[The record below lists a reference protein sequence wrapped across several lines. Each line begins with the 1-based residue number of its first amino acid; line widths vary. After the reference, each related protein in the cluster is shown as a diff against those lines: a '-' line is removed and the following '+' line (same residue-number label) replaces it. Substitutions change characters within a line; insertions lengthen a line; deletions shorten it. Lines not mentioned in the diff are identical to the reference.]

1 MASGE
6 GQPIKTVGIFRH
18 PRVPAAFPLAREIAA
33 ALRQRGIETWEVDRL
48 DGADV
53 ARRVAR
59 TDLLITLGGDGSI
72 LRAARATA
80 GHPTLI
86 LGVNLGRMG
95 FLTEAEPDGWEAVLP
110 RVLAGDYWVEE
121 RMMLRA
127 RVQVETSARAQVGAQ
142 MRAQVRAQVRAQ
154 LIAPLPAPSPADALN
169 DVVVGQGTLGRVVRL
184 EVRVDGDLLTTYV
197 ADALIVATPTGSTAY
212 ALAAG
217 GPIMPPQQRNILL
230 VPVAP
235 HLSLD
240 RAVVL
245 AEGACVEVTVRG
257 HSPAALTLDGERV
270 ADLAPG
276 DTVQVEASPHVARFA
291 RVRERDYFYRTL
303 MARLVPRER

>member
-1 MASGE
+1 MAGAT
-6 GQPIKTVGIFRH
+6 GHPLRAVGIFVH
-18 PRVPAAFPLAREIAA
+18 PRLPAASPLAREIARW
-33 ALRQRGIETWEVDRL
+33 LEERGVRVWETDSL
-48 DGADV
+48 DEGTVLPDLPD
-53 ARRVAR
+53 
-59 TDLLITLGGDGSI
+59 TDLLVTLGGDGSI
-72 LRAARATA
+72 LRAAHHTA

-95 FLTEAEPDGWEAVLP
+95 FLTEAEPDGWREVLE
-110 RVLAGDYWVEE
+110 RVWQGAYWVEE

-127 RVQVETSARAQVGAQ
+127 TVGTGDLP
-142 MRAQVRAQVRAQ
+142 VR
-154 LIAPLPAPSPADALN
+154 DALN
-169 DVVVGQGTLGRVVRL
+169 DVVVGPGALGRVVHL
-184 EVRVDGDLLTTYV
+184 EARVDGDLLTTYV

-245 AEGACVEVTVRG
+245 AEGVRVRVVVRG
-257 HSPAALTLDGERV
+257 HSPASLIVDGEVV
-270 ADLAPG
+270 AELGPG
-276 DTVQVEASPHVARFA
+276 EAVEVEASPRVARFA

-303 MARLVPRER
+303 MARLVPRQ

>member
-1 MASGE
+1 MAPGT
-6 GQPIKTVGIFRH
+6 GRPIRTVGIFRH
-18 PRVPAAFPLAREIAA
+18 PRVPRAALLAREIAA
-33 ALRQRGIETWEVDRL
+33 ALRRDGVEVWETDRL
-48 DGADV
+48 GKEET
-53 ARRVAR
+53 ARRMAR
-59 TDLLITLGGDGSI
+59 TGLLITLGGDGSI
-72 LRAARATA
+72 LRAARAAA
-80 GHPTLI
+80 GYGTLI

-95 FLTEAEPDGWEAVLP
+95 FLTEAEPDGWQTVLP

-127 RVQVETSARAQVGAQ
+127 QVPTPVQG
-142 MRAQVRAQVRAQ
+142 
-154 LIAPLPAPSPADALN
+154 DALN
-169 DVVVGQGTLGRVVRL
+169 DVVVGQGVLGRVVRL
-184 EVRVDGDLLTTYV
+184 EVRIDGDLLTTYV

-270 ADLAPG
+270 AGLTPG
-276 DTVQVEASPHVARFA
+276 ETVRIEASPHVARFA

-303 MARLVPRER
+303 MARLVPRETEH

>member
-1 MASGE
+1 VAGAT
-6 GQPIKTVGIFRH
+6 GHPLRAVGIFVH
-18 PRVPAAFPLAREIAA
+18 PRLPAASPLAREIARW
-33 ALRQRGIETWEVDRL
+33 LEERGVRVWETDSL
-48 DGADV
+48 DEGTVLPDLES
-53 ARRVAR
+53 
-59 TDLLITLGGDGSI
+59 TDLLVTLGGDGSI
-72 LRAARATA
+72 LRAAHHTA
-80 GHPTLI
+80 GHPPLI

-95 FLTEAEPDGWEAVLP
+95 FLTEAEPDGWREVLE
-110 RVLAGDYWVEE
+110 RVWQGAYWVEE

-127 RVQVETSARAQVGAQ
+127 TVGTGDLP
-142 MRAQVRAQVRAQ
+142 VR
-154 LIAPLPAPSPADALN
+154 DALN
-169 DVVVGQGTLGRVVRL
+169 DVVVGPGALGRVVHL
-184 EVRVDGDLLTTYV
+184 EARVDGDLLTTYV

-245 AEGACVEVTVRG
+245 AEGVRVRVVVRG
-257 HSPAALTLDGERV
+257 HSPASLIVDGEVV
-270 ADLAPG
+270 AELGPG
-276 DTVQVEASPHVARFA
+276 EAVEVEASPRVARFA

-303 MARLVPRER
+303 MARLVPRRVTIQR

>member
-1 MASGE
+1 MAAATGRRLT
-6 GQPIKTVGIFRH
+6 TVGIFVH
-18 PRVPAAFPLAREIAA
+18 PRLPAAPPLAREIARW
-33 ALRQRGIETWEVDRL
+33 LWERGVRVWETDSL
-48 DGADV
+48 DEGTVLPNLDD
-53 ARRVAR
+53 
-59 TDLLITLGGDGSI
+59 TDLLVTLGGDGSI
-72 LRAARATA
+72 LRAAHHTA

-95 FLTEAEPDGWEAVLP
+95 FLTEAEPDGWEEVLG
-110 RVLAGDYWVEE
+110 RVWRGEYWVEE

-127 RVQVETSARAQVGAQ
+127 TIGARD
-142 MRAQVRAQVRAQ
+142 
-154 LIAPLPAPSPADALN
+154 LPAWDALN
-169 DVVVGQGTLGRVVRL
+169 DVVVGPGALGRVVHL
-184 EVRVDGDLLTTYV
+184 EARVDGDLLTTYV

-245 AEGACVEVTVRG
+245 AEGVRVRVVVRG
-257 HSPAALTLDGERV
+257 HSPASLIVDGEVV
-270 ADLAPG
+270 AELTPG
-276 DTVQVEASPHVARFA
+276 DAVEVEASPRLARFA
-291 RVRERDYFYRTL
+291 RVQERDYFYRTL
-303 MARLVPRER
+303 MARLVPRR

>member
-1 MASGE
+1 VAGAT
-6 GQPIKTVGIFRH
+6 GHPLRAVGIFVH
-18 PRVPAAFPLAREIAA
+18 PRLPAASPLGREIARW
-33 ALRQRGIETWEVDRL
+33 LGERGVRVWETDSL
-48 DGADV
+48 DEGTVLPDLPD
-53 ARRVAR
+53 
-59 TDLLITLGGDGSI
+59 TDLLVTLGGDGSI
-72 LRAARATA
+72 LRAAHHTA

-95 FLTEAEPDGWEAVLP
+95 FLTEAEPDGWEEVLD
-110 RVLAGDYWVEE
+110 RVWRGDYWVEE

-127 RVQVETSARAQVGAQ
+127 TVGTGDLP
-142 MRAQVRAQVRAQ
+142 VR
-154 LIAPLPAPSPADALN
+154 DALN
-169 DVVVGQGTLGRVVRL
+169 DVVVGPGALGRVVHL
-184 EVRVDGDLLTTYV
+184 EARVDGDLLATYV
-197 ADALIVATPTGSTAY
+197 ADALIIATPTGSTAY

-245 AEGACVEVTVRG
+245 AEGVRVRVVVRE
-257 HSPAALTLDGERV
+257 HSPASLIVDGEVV
-270 ADLAPG
+270 AELAPG
-276 DTVQVEASPHVARFA
+276 EAVEVEASPRVARFA

-303 MARLVPRER
+303 MARLVPRQ

>member
-1 MASGE
+1 MAAGA
-6 GQPIKTVGIFRH
+6 GRPIETVGLFVH
-18 PRVPAAFPLAREIAA
+18 PHTPAAKPLARGISRWLQE
-33 ALRQRGIETWEVDRL
+33 RGARVWETDSLTESPNL
-48 DGADV
+48 PLAE
-53 ARRVAR
+53 

-72 LRAARATA
+72 LRAAHRTA

-95 FLTEAEPDGWEAVLP
+95 FLTEAEPENWEEILS
-110 RVLAGDYWVEE
+110 RVWGGEYWVEE

-127 RVQVETSARAQVGAQ
+127 TAGLFQG
-142 MRAQVRAQVRAQ
+142 
-154 LIAPLPAPSPADALN
+154 DALN
-169 DVVVGQGTLGRVVRL
+169 DVVVGQGVLGRVVHL
-184 EVRVDGDLLTTYV
+184 EALVDGDLLTTYV

-245 AEGACVEVTVRG
+245 AEGVRVQVVVRG
-257 HSPAALTLDGERV
+257 RSPATLILDGERV
-270 ADLAPG
+270 VELAPG
-276 DTVQVEASPHVARFA
+276 DSVEVGSSPHTARFA

-303 MARLVPRER
+303 MARLVPRR

>member
-1 MASGE
+1 M
-6 GQPIKTVGIFRH
+6 IRTVGIIRH
-18 PRVPAAFPLAREIAA
+18 PTIPAAAPLSRAIIPMLREHGAEVWEDGGLAA
-33 ALRQRGIETWEVDRL
+33 AE
-48 DGADV
+48 V
-53 ARRVAR
+53 ARRVAQ
-59 TDLLITLGGDGSI
+59 TDLLVALGGDGSL
-72 LRAARATA
+72 LRAARIAA
-80 GHPTLI
+80 GHGTLV
-86 LGVNLGRMG
+86 LGINLGRMG
-95 FLTEAEPDGWEAVLP
+95 FLTEAEPDGWPAVLR

-127 RVQVETSARAQVGAQ
+127 EARRGETVLAGG
-142 MRAQVRAQVRAQ
+142 
-154 LIAPLPAPSPADALN
+154 DALN
-169 DVVVGQGTLGRVVRL
+169 DVVVGQGALGRVVRL
-184 EVRVDGDLLTTYV
+184 EARVDGDLLTGYV

-245 AEGACVEVTVRG
+245 AEGVCVEVIVRG
-257 HSPAALTLDGERV
+257 HSPAALTLDGEV
-270 ADLAPG
+270 AVELRPG
-276 DTVQVEASPHVARFA
+276 DVVRAAASPCLARFA

-303 MARLVPRER
+303 MARLVPREAEGK

>member
-1 MASGE
+1 MVAATGRSLRA
-6 GQPIKTVGIFRH
+6 VGIFVH
-18 PRVPAAFPLAREIAA
+18 PRLPMAVSLAREISRW
-33 ALRQRGIETWEVDRL
+33 LRERGVRVWETDCL
-48 DGADV
+48 DEETVLPNLAD
-53 ARRVAR
+53 
-59 TDLLITLGGDGSI
+59 TDLLITLAGDGSI
-72 LRAARATA
+72 LRAAHHTA

-95 FLTEAEPDGWEAVLP
+95 FLTEAEPEGWEGALD
-110 RVLAGDYWVEE
+110 RVWRGEYWVEE

-127 RVQVETSARAQVGAQ
+127 TVGAGH
-142 MRAQVRAQVRAQ
+142 
-154 LIAPLPAPSPADALN
+154 LPARDALN
-169 DVVVGQGTLGRVVRL
+169 DVVVGPGALGRVVHL
-184 EVRVDGDLLTTYV
+184 EARVDGDLLTTYV

-245 AEGACVEVTVRG
+245 AEGVQVRAVVRG
-257 HSPAALTLDGERV
+257 HSPASLIVDGEVV
-270 ADLAPG
+270 AELAPG
-276 DTVQVEASPHVARFA
+276 ESVEVGSSPRVARFA

-303 MARLVPRER
+303 MSRLVPRR

>member
-1 MASGE
+1 M
-6 GQPIKTVGIFRH
+6 KRVGLFH
-18 PRVPAAFPLAREIAA
+18 NPHVPAALPLAREVAA
-33 ALRQRGIETWEVDRL
+33 SLRGEGVEVWETDCLEG
-48 DGADV
+48 GAG
-53 ARRVAR
+53 RRMAE

-72 LRAARATA
+72 LRAARTAA
-80 GHPTLI
+80 GHPALI
-86 LGVNLGRMG
+86 LGINLGRMG
-95 FLTEAEPDGWEAVLP
+95 FLTEAEPDGWQNVLP

-121 RMMLRA
+121 RMMVEA
-127 RVQVETSARAQVGAQ
+127 RVLPPQQGAES
-142 MRAQVRAQVRAQ
+142 V
-154 LIAPLPAPSPADALN
+154 PTYPPALN
-169 DVVVGQGTLGRVVRL
+169 DVVVGQGALGRVVRL

-197 ADALIVATPTGSTAY
+197 ADGLIVATPTGSTAY

-230 VPVAP
+230 VPIAP

-245 AEGACVEVTVRG
+245 AEGVRVQVVIHG
-257 HSPAALTLDGERV
+257 HAPAALTLDGERM
-270 ADLAPG
+270 AQLSTG
-276 DTVQVEASPHVARFA
+276 DVVEVGTSPHTARFA

>member
-1 MASGE
+1 VAGATGHSLRA
-6 GQPIKTVGIFRH
+6 VGIFVH
-18 PRVPAAFPLAREIAA
+18 PRLPAAPPLAREIAHW
-33 ALRQRGIETWEVDRL
+33 LGERGVRVWETDSL
-48 DGADV
+48 DEGTVLPDLPD
-53 ARRVAR
+53 
-59 TDLLITLGGDGSI
+59 TDLLVTLGGDGSI
-72 LRAARATA
+72 LRAAHHTA

-95 FLTEAEPDGWEAVLP
+95 FLTEAEPDGWREVLE
-110 RVLAGDYWVEE
+110 RVWRGEYWVEE

-127 RVQVETSARAQVGAQ
+127 TVGAGN
-142 MRAQVRAQVRAQ
+142 
-154 LIAPLPAPSPADALN
+154 LPAQDALN
-169 DVVVGQGTLGRVVRL
+169 DVVVGPGALGRVVHL
-184 EVRVDGDLLTTYV
+184 EARVDGDLLTTYV

-245 AEGACVEVTVRG
+245 AEGVRVRVVVRE
-257 HSPAALTLDGERV
+257 HSPASLIVDGEVV
-270 ADLAPG
+270 AELAPG
-276 DTVQVEASPHVARFA
+276 EAVEVEASPRVARFA

-303 MARLVPRER
+303 MARLVPRR

>member
-1 MASGE
+1 MAAATGRRLS
-6 GQPIKTVGIFRH
+6 TVGIFIH
-18 PRVPAAFPLAREIAA
+18 PRLPAAPPLAREIAHW
-33 ALRQRGIETWEVDRL
+33 LRERGVRVWETDSL
-48 DGADV
+48 DEDAVLPDLSD
-53 ARRVAR
+53 
-59 TDLLITLGGDGSI
+59 TDLLVTLGGDGSI
-72 LRAARATA
+72 LRAARHTA

-95 FLTEAEPDGWEAVLP
+95 FLTEAEPDGWEEVLG
-110 RVLAGDYWVEE
+110 RVWRGEYWVEE
-121 RMMLRA
+121 RMMLQA
-127 RVQVETSARAQVGAQ
+127 TVG
-142 MRAQVRAQVRAQ
+142 VGD
-154 LIAPLPAPSPADALN
+154 LPARDALN
-169 DVVVGQGTLGRVVRL
+169 DVVVGPGALGRVVHL
-184 EVRVDGDLLTTYV
+184 EARVDGDLLTTYV

-245 AEGACVEVTVRG
+245 AEGVRVRVVVRG
-257 HSPAALTLDGERV
+257 HSPASLIVDGEVV
-270 ADLAPG
+270 AELAPG
-276 DTVQVEASPHVARFA
+276 EAVEVEASPRVARFA

-303 MARLVPRER
+303 MARLVPRR

>member
-1 MASGE
+1 VAGAT
-6 GQPIKTVGIFRH
+6 GHPLKAVGIFVH
-18 PRVPAAFPLAREIAA
+18 PQLPVAARLAREIARW
-33 ALRQRGIETWEVDRL
+33 LGERGVRVWETDSL
-48 DGADV
+48 DEGTVLPDLPD
-53 ARRVAR
+53 
-59 TDLLITLGGDGSI
+59 TDLLVTLGGDGSI
-72 LRAARATA
+72 LRAAHHTA

-86 LGVNLGRMG
+86 LGVNMGRIG
-95 FLTEAEPDGWEAVLP
+95 FLTEAEPDGWREVLE
-110 RVLAGDYWVEE
+110 RVWRGDYWVEE

-127 RVQVETSARAQVGAQ
+127 TVGTGGLAR
-142 MRAQVRAQVRAQ
+142 
-154 LIAPLPAPSPADALN
+154 DALN
-169 DVVVGQGTLGRVVRL
+169 DVVVGQGTLGRVVHL
-184 EVRVDGDLLTTYV
+184 EARVDGDLLTTYV

-245 AEGACVEVTVRG
+245 AEGVRVRVVVRE
-257 HSPAALTLDGERV
+257 HSPASLIVDGEVV
-270 ADLAPG
+270 AELAPG
-276 DTVQVEASPHVARFA
+276 EAVEVEASPRVARFA

-303 MARLVPRER
+303 MARLVPRR

>member
-1 MASGE
+1 VASGTRR
-6 GQPIKTVGIFRH
+6 PIRTVGIFQH
-18 PRVPAAFPLAREIAA
+18 PRVSAAAALAREVAD
-33 ALRQRGIETWEVDRL
+33 ALRGWGVQVWTTQRL
-48 DGADV
+48 DGEEIDRQV
-53 ARRVAR
+53 AQ
-59 TDLLITLGGDGSI
+59 TDLLVTLGGDGSI
-72 LRAARATA
+72 LRAARAAA
-80 GHPTLI
+80 GYGTLI
-86 LGVNLGRMG
+86 LGINLGRMG
-95 FLTEAEPDGWEAVLP
+95 FLTEAEPDGWHEILP

-127 RVQVETSARAQVGAQ
+127 TVGAQ
-142 MRAQVRAQVRAQ
+142 RA
-154 LIAPLPAPSPADALN
+154 APQQGDALN
-169 DVVVGQGTLGRVVRL
+169 DVVVGQGAVSRVVRL

-245 AEGACVEVTVRG
+245 AEGACVEVGVRG
-257 HSPAALTLDGERV
+257 HSPAVLTLDGET
-270 ADLAPG
+270 LAELSAG
-276 DTVQVEASPHVARFA
+276 DTIKVETSPHVARFA

-303 MARLVPRER
+303 MARLVPRDGGP

>member
-1 MASGE
+1 MAAGTGRPVE
-6 GQPIKTVGIFRH
+6 TVGIFVH
-18 PRVPAAFPLAREIAA
+18 PHIPAAARLAQDIAHWLREKGAQVWETDALTEAPDLPLA
-33 ALRQRGIETWEVDRL
+33 G
-48 DGADV
+48 
-53 ARRVAR
+53 

-72 LRAARATA
+72 LRAAHRTA

-95 FLTEAEPDGWEAVLP
+95 FLTEAEPENWEEVLS
-110 RVLAGDYWVEE
+110 RVRRGEYWVEE

-127 RVQVETSARAQVGAQ
+127 TAGPFQG
-142 MRAQVRAQVRAQ
+142 
-154 LIAPLPAPSPADALN
+154 DALN
-169 DVVVGQGTLGRVVRL
+169 DVVVGQGTLGRVVHL
-184 EVRVDGDLLTTYV
+184 EARVDGDLLTTYV

-217 GPIMPPQQRNILL
+217 GPIMPPHQRNILL

-245 AEGACVEVTVRG
+245 AEGVRVRVVVCG
-257 HSPAALTLDGERV
+257 HSPATLILDGERV
-270 ADLAPG
+270 AELAPG
-276 DTVQVEASPHVARFA
+276 DSVEVGASPYTARFA

-303 MARLVPRER
+303 MARLVPRQ

>member
-1 MASGE
+1 MAPGT
-6 GQPIKTVGIFRH
+6 GRPIRTVGIFRH
-18 PRVPAAFPLAREIAA
+18 PRVPRAALLAREIAA
-33 ALRQRGIETWEVDRL
+33 ALRRDGVEVWETDRL
-48 DGADV
+48 GKEET
-53 ARRVAR
+53 ARRMAR
-59 TDLLITLGGDGSI
+59 TGLLITLGGDGSI
-72 LRAARATA
+72 LRVARAAA
-80 GHPTLI
+80 GYGTLI

-95 FLTEAEPDGWEAVLP
+95 FLTEAEPDGWQTVLP

-127 RVQVETSARAQVGAQ
+127 QVPTPVQG
-142 MRAQVRAQVRAQ
+142 
-154 LIAPLPAPSPADALN
+154 DALN
-169 DVVVGQGTLGRVVRL
+169 DVVVGQGVLGRVVRL
-184 EVRVDGDLLTTYV
+184 EVRIDGDLLTTYV

-270 ADLAPG
+270 AGLTPG
-276 DTVQVEASPHVARFA
+276 ETVRIEASPHVARFA

-303 MARLVPRER
+303 MARLVPRETEH

>member
-1 MASGE
+1 M
-6 GQPIKTVGIFRH
+6 TVGIFVH
-18 PRVPAAFPLAREIAA
+18 PYLPAAPALAREIADW
-33 ALRQRGIETWEVDRL
+33 LRAQGVRVWETDSL
-48 DGADV
+48 DE
-53 ARRVAR
+53 RVLFPHLPD

-72 LRAARATA
+72 LRAAHHTA

-95 FLTEAEPDGWEAVLP
+95 FLTEAEPNGWKEVLS
-110 RVLAGDYWVEE
+110 RMVKGEYWVEE

-127 RVQVETSARAQVGAQ
+127 
-142 MRAQVRAQVRAQ
+142 VRAGGY
-154 LIAPLPAPSPADALN
+154 PLWDALN
-169 DVVVGQGTLGRVVRL
+169 DVVVGPGTLGRVVHL
-184 EVRVDGDLLTTYV
+184 EARVDGDLLTTYV
-197 ADALIVATPTGSTAY
+197 ADGLIVATPTGSTAY

-217 GPIMPPQQRNILL
+217 GPIMPPHQRNILL

-245 AEGACVEVTVRG
+245 SEGVRVQVVVRSPFSVSLVVDGDAVAE
-257 HSPAALTLDGERV
+257 
-270 ADLAPG
+270 LAPG
-276 DTVQVEASPHVARFA
+276 EAVEVGASPRVARFA

-303 MARLVPRER
+303 MARLVPRR

>member
-1 MASGE
+1 MAPGA
-6 GQPIKTVGIFRH
+6 GRPVKTVGIFRH
-18 PRVPAAFPLAREIAA
+18 PHISRATALAREIAV
-33 ALRQRGIETWEVDRL
+33 ALRREGAEVWETDRL
-48 DGADV
+48 DGEEIAQ
-53 ARRVAR
+53 RVAQ

-72 LRAARATA
+72 LRAARAAA
-80 GHPTLI
+80 GHRTLI

-95 FLTEAEPDGWEAVLP
+95 FLTEAEPDGWQAVLP
-110 RVLAGDYWVEE
+110 RVLRGDYWVEE

-127 RVQVETSARAQVGAQ
+127 RVQV
-142 MRAQVRAQVRAQ
+142 RAQ
-154 LIAPLPAPSPADALN
+154 LIAPLPASLPAPLPALSPADALN

-184 EVRVDGDLLTTYV
+184 EVRIDGDLLTTYV

-245 AEGACVEVTVRG
+245 AEGACVEVMVRG

-276 DTVQVEASPHVARFA
+276 DTVRVEASPHVARFA